1 MYVTTWRFEEEP
13 IVYISNQKPVVVT
26 LDVLS
31 RRRPTSNE
39 ASSKCFESRRR
50 TSNEAFPSASWRRR
64 LTSNEAS
71 SKYFPSRQGTNIS
84 KKKKRVAETTLPS
97 PETLKRRKTTHPTDR
112 STEKMNK
119 QKDRLLSKQGEE
131 EVHTHGTAWVCPVEH
146 YRRPYNRKYDFKY
159 HFYEKIS
166 SNKIHQDL
174 VTQIY
179 PCISVDLSTK
189 KNKKHV
195 CPISTCP
202 SGYSRLCDLRNHFV
216 MYHSDCLSD
225 YPHLKP
231 MKIFFCSFC
240 FRLFAREKVY
250 KSHHCNGIRRMH
262 VEEQTGALDMV
273 PTKSEVER
281 LQDDDSF
288 PNFHNSTKAIIN
300 TSTTTLTTSGP
311 GNLSHIKIESLLND

>member
-216 MYHSDCLSD
+216 MYHSECLPD

-231 MKIFFCSFC
+231 VQIFSCPFC
-240 FRLFAREKVY
+240 FRLFAREKLY
-250 KSHHCNGIRRMH
+250 QSHHCGSIQH
-262 VEEQTGALDMV
+262 VDVEGLTGAG
-273 PTKSEVER
+273 TEIESETER
-281 LQDDDSF
+281 LHDNSF
-288 PNFHNSTKAIIN
+288 PNFHNSTSDIMAY
-300 TSTTTLTTSGP
+300 TSTTTTTFTTSGP
-311 GNLSHIKIESLLND
+311 GNLSQIKIESLLN